1 MKKLTQLGL
10 LFSALSFAG
19 SSLAGNDSGF
29 YVGGSVGNT
38 DFDYSHNSVS
48 FDDDDA
54 AYKAFGGYNFG
65 LVPFLDI
72 AAEISYIDFG
82 SASIRSGDYST
93 DLDAATAAAIVGFN
107 LGPVGLFGKAG
118 VADWNSDLRISEI
131 KDSDSGT
138 DAFYGLGA
146 KVQFGSIGVRA
157 EYERF
162 DLDKYNLN
170 LYTVGASYTF

>member
-1 MKKLTQLGL
+1 MNKLIETGL
-10 LFSALSFAG
+10 LFAACSITGAAF
-19 SSLAGNDSGF
+19 AGNDSGF

-38 DFDYSHNSVS
+38 DFDYSSNAVS
-48 FDDDDA
+48 FDDDDT
-54 AYKAFGGYNFG
+54 AYKVFGGYNFG
-65 LVPFLDI
+65 LVPFLDV

-82 SASIRSGDYST
+82 SASVRSGEYST
-93 DLDAATAAAIVGFN
+93 DLDAATAAAIAGFN

-118 VADWNSDLRISEI
+118 IADWNSDLRIAEI

-146 KVQFGSIGVRA
+146 KVQFGSIAVRA

-162 DLDKYNLN
+162 DLDDYNLN

>member
-1 MKKLTQLGL
+1 MKKLTKIGL
-10 LFSALSFAG
+10 IFSACAFASSAFAG
-19 SSLAGNDSGF
+19 NESGF
-29 YVGGSVGNT
+29 YVGGSVGST
-38 DFDYSHNSVS
+38 DFDYSSNAVS
-48 FDDDDA
+48 FDDDDT

-65 LVPFLDI
+65 LVPFLDV

-82 SASIRSGDYST
+82 SASVRSGDYST

-118 VADWNSDLRISEI
+118 VADWNSDLRISDI

-162 DLDKYNLN
+162 DLDDYNLN
-170 LYTVGASYTF
+170 LYTIGASYTF